1 METDEV
7 GLLRIDS
14 YKQSSNVQNPSWAKP
29 SIIFDKLEDCALN
42 EWIVKESPETVETW
56 RETQE
61 RLAESDNEIAMY
73 LASIRPKMKPKTIL
87 K

>member
-1 METDEV
+1 MQTNEI
-7 GLLRIDS
+7 GLIKIVD
-14 YKQSSNVQNPSWAKP
+14 YKHSSNVYNLQASKP
-29 SIIFDKLEDCALN
+29 CIIVDKLEDCAVSA
-42 EWIVKESPETVETW
+42 WIVKESPETVETW

-61 RLAESDNEIAMY
+61 KLAESDNEIAMY